1 MIAADVRGALQLR
14 TNYFLINYAQKGNA
28 FVTFLGIR
36 LVIAPYSCA
45 KKEGR
50 KEGGGNCCSQ
60 THATSHF
67 LYVLGIIRTL
77 VQSGLSL
84 PSFLPSTPRSPL
96 CFPASTDRVSPNLK
110 SNLWLWPIYRLQNNL
125 LPLNI
130 QLCIMCPAQA
140 ND

>member
-50 KEGGGNCCSQ
+50 KEGRQLLLANARDFPFPLRAGNNTYFGPVWSF
-60 THATSHF
+60 SPF
-67 LYVLGIIRTL
+67 
-77 VQSGLSL
+77 L
-84 PSFLPSTPRSPL
+84 PSFHSSISPL
-96 CFPASTDRVSPNLK
+96 LSSL
-110 SNLWLWPIYRLQNNL
+110 Y
-125 LPLNI
+125 
-130 QLCIMCPAQA
+130 
-140 ND
+140 